1 MSCINYMNYRKNA
14 ILKVKIMFKIEF
26 KIFITF
32 YAQNVT
38 LNCSNHFY

>member
-1 MSCINYMNYRKNA
+1 MNYRKNA

-26 KIFITF
+26 KNFITF